1 MRVLSKILVSFL
13 FLMLVF
19 SHWVKAQI
27 LDDSTKNVYGP
38 STTRYALENDVFNN
52 RETLY
57 TVDTLLDGFQNYN
70 FLQRNQN
77 LYQDLG
83 NLGTPM
89 RTVFFAHSQKIG
101 AMLGMD
107 VFTPYAFDPENVK
120 YYNTRSPFSSLYY
133 VQGGNGI
140 QLLDVEHSRNINSRW
155 NVGFRYQ
162 RPTAPKQFAAGNID
176 PSQNRQV
183 DSHEFALYSWY
194 KNIDSTYQILANI
207 TVMEHRVKELGSIIP
222 RDNANRLIP
231 LDSLFLV
238 EKDRLANVF
247 NGDAQAAL
255 LTNAGSRDSRNQI
268 HFYQQYAPVPAFQ
281 FYHVF
286 DRQQRLN
293 YYRDLD
299 LTTTAMEN
307 IFYPE
312 LLFTPTTEQETK
324 YLLYENKIGIKGT
337 FTKGRLN
344 GFNYRFHARRRDYS
358 LTSNFIQNNLKRS
371 ENFVGGWLYYYLP
384 DSSKFFVEAEYMPGG
399 TNDYRIRAA
408 YQSSLLTGGIYRIN
422 QSPTLIQQNFL
433 SNHYNWNHTEAATI
447 GAAFNNFS
455 SENIYGQLK
464 VRLGGLLVQPSIQI
478 SNLDNYIYFD
488 TLASPQQEKNSFRI
502 VRMGLGIQYRLGN
515 FQTVNQAYYTT
526 TTNPAVIRMPE
537 LFANSR
543 IAYNILFKK
552 VLYIQVGVDLHY
564 KSAYKADAYMPLSQQ
579 FHLQDKLEL
588 PGYLLA
594 DAFATFRVQR
604 VRLFFK
610 MAHVNQGFMSQPGY
624 FTTPL
629 YTGLPRTFAF
639 GVNRLLFD

>member
-1 MRVLSKILVSFL
+1 LRVHFKLFILFLLLVSPCG
-13 FLMLVF
+13 V
-19 SHWVKAQI
+19 VAQI

-52 RETLY
+52 REILY
-57 TVDTLLDGFQNYN
+57 TVDTLLDGFQNFS
-70 FLQRNQN
+70 FLQRNGN

-89 RTVFFAHSQKIG
+89 RPVFFSPSRQIG
-101 AMLGMD
+101 AQLGMD
-107 VFTPYAFDPENVK
+107 VFTPYAFDPGKIK
-120 YYNTRSPFSSLYY
+120 YYNTRSPYTSLYY
-133 VQGGNGI
+133 VQGGNSI

-162 RPTAPKQFAAGNID
+162 RPTAPKQFAAANLN
-176 PSQNRQV
+176 PSQNRQI

-207 TVMEHRVKELGSIIP
+207 TVMDHRALELGSIAPVNNTNQRI
-222 RDNANRLIP
+222 DIQSLFDEGNQ
-231 LDSLFLV
+231 DSLQRFF
-238 EKDRLANVF
+238 NVTTQT
-247 NGDAQAAL
+247 AV

-268 HFYQQYAPVPAFQ
+268 HFYQQYAPVAAFQ

-293 YYRDLD
+293 YYRDTD
-299 LTTTAMEN
+299 VTTSLQYN
-307 IFYPE
+307 FYPKE
-312 LLFTPTTEQETK
+312 PLFTPTTEQETK

-344 GFNYRFHARRRDYS
+344 GFNYCFHARRRDYS
-358 LTSNFIQNNLKRS
+358 LTSNFVLNNTKRG
-371 ENFVGGWLYYYLP
+371 ETFVGGWLNYYFP

-399 TNDYRIRAA
+399 TNDYRLRAE
-408 YQSSLLTGGIYRIN
+408 YQSKLLTGGVYRIN

-433 SNHYNWNHTEAATI
+433 SNHYDWNHTELST
-447 GAAFNNFS
+447 AAFSNFS
-455 SENIYGQLK
+455 SDNIYGQLN
-464 VRLGGLLVQPSIQI
+464 VGLGGLLVQPSIHI
-478 SNLDNYIYFD
+478 SNLDDYIYFD
-488 TLASPQQEKNSFRI
+488 TQARPQQEENSFRI
-502 VRMGLGIQYRLGN
+502 VRMGLGLQYRLGN

-526 TTNPAVIRMPE
+526 TTNPGVMRIPA

-588 PGYLLA
+588 PPYLLA

-610 MAHVNQGFMSQPGY
+610 MSHVNEGLMRQPGY
-624 FTTPL
+624 LAAPVF
-629 YTGLPRTFAF
+629 TGLPRAFAF
-639 GVNRLLFD
+639 GVSWLLFD

>member
-1 MRVLSKILVSFL
+1 VLSKLLVPFL
-13 FLMLVF
+13 FLMLIF
-19 SHWVKAQI
+19 PKLVKAQI

-70 FLQRNQN
+70 FLQRNGN

-83 NLGTPM
+83 NLGTAIRPI
-89 RTVFFAHSQKIG
+89 FFTPSQKIG

-107 VFTPYAFDPENVK
+107 VYTPYALDPEHIK

-162 RPTAPKQFAAGNID
+162 RPTAPKQFAAGNIS

-194 KNIDSTYQILANI
+194 KNLDSTYQILANL
-207 TVMEHRVKELGSIIP
+207 TVMEHRVLDQGSILP
-222 RDNANRLIP
+222 SDNKNRIIP

-238 EKDRLANVF
+238 DQERLANVF
-247 NGDAQAAL
+247 NGNTQAAI
-255 LTNAGSRDSRNQI
+255 LTNAHSRDSRNQI

-281 FYHVF
+281 LYHVF

-299 LTTTAMEN
+299 VTNSLKN
-307 IFYPE
+307 NFYPE
-312 LLFTPTTEQETK
+312 PLFTPTTEQETK

-371 ENFVGGWLYYYLP
+371 ENFVGGWLNYYFP

-399 TNDYRIRAA
+399 TNDYRIRAE
-408 YQSSLLTGGIYRIN
+408 YQSKFLTGGIYRIN

-433 SNHYNWNHTEAATI
+433 SNHYDWNHSESAIFGAT
-447 GAAFNNFS
+447 FKNFS
-455 SENIYGQLK
+455 SDNIYGQLN
-464 VRLGGLLVQPSIQI
+464 VRLGGLLVLPSIHI

-488 TLASPQQEKNSFRI
+488 TQATPKQENNSFRI

-526 TTNPAVIRMPE
+526 TTNPGVLRMPE

-564 KSAYKADAYMPLSQQ
+564 KSAYKADAYMPLTQQ
-579 FHLQDKLEL
+579 FHLQDKLEI

-610 MAHVNQGFMSQPGY
+610 MGHANQGFMSQPGY
-624 FTTPL
+624 FTTPV
-629 YTGLPRTFAF
+629 YTGLPRSFAF
-639 GVNRLLFD
+639 GVNWLLFD